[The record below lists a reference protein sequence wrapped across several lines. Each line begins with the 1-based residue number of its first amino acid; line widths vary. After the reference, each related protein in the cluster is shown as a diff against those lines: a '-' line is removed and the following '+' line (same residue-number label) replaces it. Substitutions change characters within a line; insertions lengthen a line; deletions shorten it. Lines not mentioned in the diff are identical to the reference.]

1 MHHAH
6 AWRASRRSAY
16 TRRVSVGDLVLVAVA
31 GFVAGGINALAGGGS
46 LVLFPVLLSTGMSPL
61 VANVTN
67 TVAAWPGTAGGVL
80 GYVPVLRG
88 RVRRLV
94 PLAVA
99 GGLGS
104 ALGCLLL
111 LTLPGSAF
119 DVVVPV
125 LVLAASVLLALQPRL
140 TAWVDARGGGGTA
153 HPDAASGGTAAELG
167 TGEHDASPGTTVDP
181 CPGPGASDVRGG
193 RGPRTLLALG
203 AAGVYGGYFGGAM
216 GVVLLAALSL
226 TTRDDL
232 RRLNADKSALSLV
245 DCSVG
250 VLAFALF
257 GPVQWAAVLVAA
269 PTGLAGGYLGARVA
283 RRVDER
289 VLRVVVVAV
298 GVAVAAW
305 LAVR

>member
-1 MHHAH
+1 LD
-6 AWRASRRSAY
+6 RNAY
-16 TRRVSVGDLVLVAVA
+16 TRPVSAADLILIAVA

-46 LVLFPVLLSTGMSPL
+46 LVLFPVLLSAGLSPL

-67 TVAAWPGTAGGVL
+67 TVAAWPGTAGGVI
-80 GYVPVLRG
+80 GYAPVLRG
-88 RVRRLV
+88 RLRSLL
-94 PLAVA
+94 PLALA
-99 GGLGS
+99 GATGS
-104 ALGCLLL
+104 AVGCVIL

-125 LVLAASVLLALQPRL
+125 LVLAASVLLALQPRI
-140 TAWVDARGGGGTA
+140 TAWVDRRGGGE
-153 HPDAASGGTAAELG
+153 PEASAE
-167 TGEHDASPGTTVDP
+167 ERPH
-181 CPGPGASDVRGG
+181 
-193 RGPRTLLALG
+193 GPRALLALG
-203 AAGVYGGYFGGAM
+203 VAGVYGGYFGGAM

-250 VLAFALF
+250 VLAFGLF
-257 GPVQWAAVLVAA
+257 GPVEWAAVLVAN
-269 PTGLAGGYLGARVA
+269 PTGLAGGYLGARLA

-289 VLRVVVVAV
+289 LLRAVVVTV

>member
-1 MHHAH
+1 M
-6 AWRASRRSAY
+6 
-16 TRRVSVGDLVLVAVA
+16 SVGDLVLVAVA

-94 PLAVA
+94 PLAIA

-111 LTLPGSAF
+111 LTLPGSAL

-140 TAWVDARGGGGTA
+140 TAWVDGRGGGGA
-153 HPDAASGGTAAELG
+153 APQDA
-167 TGEHDASPGTTVDP
+167 
-181 CPGPGASDVRGG
+181 RG
-193 RGPRTLLALG
+193 RSGPRSLVALG

-257 GPVQWAAVLVAA
+257 GPVEWAAVLVAA
-269 PTGLAGGYLGARVA
+269 PTGLAGGYLGARLA

-289 VLRVVVVAV
+289 VLRTVVVAV